1 MLLLSLKASF
11 LFITGCHFIMGH
23 AVDKDLLRLV
33 QGKVKDLIKDYN
45 TIESQLNLQNERVAK
60 VEEDVAIFKDQSRK
74 VLERLL
80 SFEAQIALRLQAAEE
95 KVDQLEQSQ
104 TKTGDRVEKLEQ
116 RQINTAD
123 EVELLKHSR
132 INTAD
137 EVEILKRSHINTAD
151 EVELLKHSHTKT
163 ADEVELLKHS
173 YTETA
178 AKVDK
183 LDQRCAE
190 VEQIRQ
196 ELKPQRDE
204 PGRLRPSSNVELFIY

>member
-1 MLLLSLKASF
+1 
-11 LFITGCHFIMGH
+11 MGH

-45 TIESQLNLQNERVAK
+45 TTESQLNLQNERVAN
-60 VEEDVAIFKDQSRK
+60 VEGDVAIFKDQSRK

-80 SFEAQIALRLQAAEE
+80 RFEAQITLRLQAAEE

-104 TKTGDRVEKLEQ
+104 TKTDDRVEKLEQ
-116 RQINTAD
+116 RQT
-123 EVELLKHSR
+123 
-132 INTAD
+132 
-137 EVEILKRSHINTAD
+137 NTAD
-151 EVELLKHSHTKT
+151 EVELLKHSHINT

-178 AKVDK
+178 AKVDQ

-196 ELKPQRDE
+196 ELKPQRDK
-204 PGRLRPSSNVELFIY
+204 PGRLRPSSNVELFIYRT

>member
-1 MLLLSLKASF
+1 MC
-11 LFITGCHFIMGH
+11 IR
-23 AVDKDLLRLV
+23 D
-33 QGKVKDLIKDYN
+33 
-45 TIESQLNLQNERVAK
+45 RVAN
-60 VEEDVAIFKDQSRK
+60 VEEDVAIFKDQNRK

-104 TKTGDRVEKLEQ
+104 TKTDDRVEKLEQ
-116 RQINTAD
+116 RQA
-123 EVELLKHSR
+123 
-132 INTAD
+132 NTAD

-173 YTETA
+173 HTETA
-178 AKVDK
+178 AKVDQ

-190 VEQIRQ
+190 VEQIQQ
-196 ELKPQRDE
+196 ELKTQRDK
-204 PGRLRPSSNVELFIY
+204 PGCLLYTSPSPRDRTRSRMPSSA